1 MTTPEARRSDRHSPG
16 GASPRN
22 RHTSAGASA
31 KNRHAPGGASAKKP
45 GRAGRD
51 LPVAF
56 GVGATLGLVVLASL
70 LIRKE
75 IFLGVVIVAICFA
88 VWELRDGLARG
99 RIDVPLVPGMVGAI
113 AMLTGSFVGGGQVLA
128 VCFGLTC
135 ISMLLWCLSDG
146 PHGSMPNIAGG
157 IFVAA
162 YVPLLASFSS
172 LLLAAPDG
180 ARRVIVFIGVT
191 ICSDIG
197 GFAVGVVAGRHPMA
211 PSVSP
216 KKSWEGAAGS
226 VVACMIAGVATV
238 MLLLGGS
245 WWAGAILGLS
255 LAVTAT
261 VGDLTES
268 TIKRDLG
275 IKDMGSIL
283 PGHGGFMDRL
293 DSLLL
298 SAPVAWG
305 ILTLLVPVV
314 A

>member
-1 MTTPEARRSDRHSPG
+1 MTTPESRRSDRH
-16 GASPRN
+16 A
-22 RHTSAGASA
+22 AGAAAA
-31 KNRHAPGGASAKKP
+31 KKEKKP

-70 LIRKE
+70 LFRKE
-75 IFLGVVIVAICFA
+75 IFVGVVIVAACVA
-88 VWELRDGLARG
+88 VWEMRDGLARG
-99 RIDVPLVPGMVGAI
+99 RINVPLVPALVGTI
-113 AMLTGSFVGGGQVLA
+113 AMIGGAFAGGGQVLA

-146 PHGSMPNIAGG
+146 PHGSMLNISGG

-191 ICSDIG
+191 VCSDIG

-226 VVACMIAGVATV
+226 VVTCIIAGVATV
-238 MLLLGGS
+238 MLLLAGP
-245 WWAGAILGLS
+245 WWAGAVLGLAM
-255 LAVTAT
+255 AVMAT
-261 VGDLTES
+261 LGDLTES

-298 SAPVAWG
+298 AAPVAWG

>member
-1 MTTPEARRSDRHSPG
+1 MS
-16 GASPRN
+16 
-22 RHTSAGASA
+22 
-31 KNRHAPGGASAKKP
+31 
-45 GRAGRD
+45 
-51 LPVAF
+51 L
-56 GVGATLGLVVLASL
+56 GVLALASL
-70 LIRKE
+70 LFRKE
-75 IFLGVVIVAICFA
+75 GFLAVVIVASCLA

-99 RIDVPLVPGMVGAI
+99 KINVPLVPSMVGAI
-113 AMLTGSFVGGGQVLA
+113 TMITASYVGGGQALT

-135 ISMLLWCLSDG
+135 ISVLLWRVADG
-146 PHGSMPNIAGG
+146 VVDSMRDITGG

-172 LLLAAPDG
+172 LLLFAPDG
-180 ARRVIVFIGVT
+180 VKRVIVFIAVT

-197 GFAVGVVAGRHPMA
+197 GFAVGVMAGKHPMS

-226 VVACMIAGVATV
+226 VVVCVIAGVGTV
-238 MLLLGGS
+238 MVMLGGT

-255 LAVTAT
+255 LAASAT
-261 VGDLTES
+261 LGDLTES

-283 PGHGGFMDRL
+283 PGHGGLMDRM

-298 SAPVAWG
+298 SAPVAWA
-305 ILTLLVPVV
+305 ILTILVPVGGR
-314 A
+314 ALL

>member
-1 MTTPEARRSDRHSPG
+1 MTTPPSGRRERRAA
-16 GASPRN
+16 ASPSG
-22 RHTSAGASA
+22 TKA
-31 KNRHAPGGASAKKP
+31 
-45 GRAGRD
+45 GRAGRNI
-51 LPVAF
+51 PTAI
-56 GVGATLGLVVLASL
+56 GVGVSLGALVLASL

-75 IFLGVVIVAICFA
+75 GFLAVVVVASCWA

-99 RIDVPLVPGMVGAI
+99 KINVPLVPSMVGAI
-113 AMLTGSFVGGGQVLA
+113 AMITASFVGGGQALT

-135 ISMLLWCLSDG
+135 ISLLLWCVSDG
-146 PHGSMPNIAGG
+146 AQGSIRDITGG

-172 LLLAAPDG
+172 LLLWAPDG
-180 ARRVIVFIGVT
+180 AKRVIVFIGVT

-197 GFAVGVVAGRHPMA
+197 GFAVGVIAGRHPMS

-226 VVACMIAGVATV
+226 VVFCVMAGVGTVTV
-238 MLLLGGS
+238 MLGGS
-245 WWAGAILGLS
+245 WWAGAVLGL
-255 LAVTAT
+255 AVAISAT

-275 IKDMGSIL
+275 VKDMGSIL
-283 PGHGGFMDRL
+283 PGHGGLMDRM

-298 SAPVAWG
+298 SAPVAWA
-305 ILTLLVPVV
+305 ILTAFVPFP
-314 A
+314 

>member
-1 MTTPEARRSDRHSPG
+1 MTTPPSNRRERRAT
-16 GASPRN
+16 ASPSG
-22 RHTSAGASA
+22 TKA
-31 KNRHAPGGASAKKP
+31 
-45 GRAGRD
+45 GRAGRNI
-51 LPVAF
+51 PTAI
-56 GVGATLGLVVLASL
+56 GVGVSLGALVLASL

-75 IFLGVVIVAICFA
+75 GFLAVVVVASCWA

-99 RIDVPLVPGMVGAI
+99 KINVPLVPSMVGAI
-113 AMLTGSFVGGGQVLA
+113 AMITASFVGGGQALT

-135 ISMLLWCLSDG
+135 ISLLLWCVSDG
-146 PHGSMPNIAGG
+146 AQGSIRDITGG

-172 LLLAAPDG
+172 LLLWAPDG
-180 ARRVIVFIGVT
+180 AKRVIVFIGVT

-197 GFAVGVVAGRHPMA
+197 GFAVGVIAGRHPMS

-226 VVACMIAGVATV
+226 VVFCVMAGVGTVTV
-238 MLLLGGS
+238 MLGGS
-245 WWAGAILGLS
+245 WWAGAILGL
-255 LAVTAT
+255 AVAISAT

-283 PGHGGFMDRL
+283 PGHGGLMDRM

-298 SAPVAWG
+298 SAPVAWA
-305 ILTLLVPVV
+305 ILTAFVPFP
-314 A
+314 

>member
-1 MTTPEARRSDRHSPG
+1 MTTPPSHRSERRS
-16 GASPRN
+16 A
-22 RHTSAGASA
+22 AGASGT
-31 KNRHAPGGASAKKP
+31 RL
-45 GRAGRD
+45 GRAGRNI
-51 LPVAF
+51 PTAI
-56 GVGATLGLVVLASL
+56 GVGASLGAVVLASL
-70 LIRKE
+70 LLRKE
-75 IFLGVVIVAICFA
+75 GFLAVVIVASCLA

-99 RIDVPLVPGMVGAI
+99 KIKVPLVPSMVGAI
-113 AMLTGSFVGGGQVLA
+113 AMITASFVGGGQALT

-135 ISMLLWCLSDG
+135 ISVLLWCVSDG
-146 PHGSMPNIAGG
+146 VQGSVRDITGG

-172 LLLAAPDG
+172 LLLWAPDG
-180 ARRVIVFIGVT
+180 AKRVIVFIAVT

-197 GFAVGVVAGRHPMA
+197 GFAVGVIAGKHPMA

-226 VVACMIAGVATV
+226 VVVCVVAGVGTV
-238 MLLLGGS
+238 MVMLGGS
-245 WWAGAILGLS
+245 WWAGAILGL
-255 LAVTAT
+255 AVAVAAT

-283 PGHGGFMDRL
+283 PGHGGLMDRM

-298 SAPVAWG
+298 AAPVAWA
-305 ILTLLVPVV
+305 ILTVFVPFS
-314 A
+314 

>member
-1 MTTPEARRSDRHSPG
+1 MTTPPSSRRERR
-16 GASPRN
+16 AA
-22 RHTSAGASA
+22 AGAP
-31 KNRHAPGGASAKKP
+31 RVKP
-45 GRAGRD
+45 NRAGRNIP
-51 LPVAF
+51 LAI
-56 GVGATLGLVVLASL
+56 GVGVSLGAVALASL
-70 LIRKE
+70 LFRKE
-75 IFLGVVIVAICFA
+75 GFLAVVIVASCLA

-99 RIDVPLVPGMVGAI
+99 KINVPLVPSMVGAI
-113 AMLTGSFVGGGQVLA
+113 TMITASYVGGGQALT

-135 ISMLLWCLSDG
+135 ISVLLWRVTDG
-146 PHGSMPNIAGG
+146 VADSIRDITGG

-172 LLLAAPDG
+172 LLLFAPDG
-180 ARRVIVFIGVT
+180 VKRVIVFIAVT

-197 GFAVGVVAGRHPMA
+197 GFAVGVMAGKHPMS

-226 VVACMIAGVATV
+226 VVVCVIAGVATV
-238 MLLLGGS
+238 MVMLGGT

-255 LAVTAT
+255 LAASAT
-261 VGDLTES
+261 LGDLTES

-283 PGHGGFMDRL
+283 PGHGGLMDRM

-298 SAPVAWG
+298 SAPVAWA
-305 ILTLLVPVV
+305 ILTILVPV
-314 A
+314 AGRSLI

>member
-1 MTTPEARRSDRHSPG
+1 MTTPPSRRSERRAAG
-16 GASPRN
+16 GASGTPPSRMGRN
-22 RHTSAGASA
+22 
-31 KNRHAPGGASAKKP
+31 
-45 GRAGRD
+45 
-51 LPVAF
+51 LPI
-56 GVGATLGLVVLASL
+56 ATLVGVSLGVMVLASL
-70 LIRKE
+70 LFRKQG
-75 IFLGVVIVAICFA
+75 FLAVVIVAGCIA

-99 RIDVPLVPGMVGAI
+99 RIAVPLVPSMVGAVTMI
-113 AMLTGSFVGGGQVLA
+113 AASYVGGGQALT

-135 ISMLLWCLSDG
+135 ISVLLWRVSDG
-146 PHGSMPNIAGG
+146 VQDSIRDISGG

-180 ARRVIVFIGVT
+180 AKRVIVFIGVT

-197 GFAVGVVAGRHPMA
+197 GFAVGVLAGRHQMA

-226 VVACMIAGVATV
+226 VLACVIAGVATV
-238 MLLLGGS
+238 VVMLGGS

-255 LAVTAT
+255 VAVSAT
-261 VGDLTES
+261 IGDLTES

-275 IKDMGSIL
+275 IKDMGNIL
-283 PGHGGFMDRL
+283 PGHGGLMDRM

-298 SAPVAWG
+298 SAPVAWA
-305 ILTLLVPVV
+305 ILTVLVP
-314 A
+314 AS

>member
-1 MTTPEARRSDRHSPG
+1 MTTPPFSRSERRAAG
-16 GASPRN
+16 GAS
-22 RHTSAGASA
+22 G
-31 KNRHAPGGASAKKP
+31 KKP
-45 GRAGRD
+45 SRIGRN
-51 LPVAF
+51 LPI
-56 GVGATLGLVVLASL
+56 ATLVGVSLGAMVLASL
-70 LIRKE
+70 LFRKE
-75 IFLGVVIVAICFA
+75 GFLAVVIVAGCIA

-99 RIDVPLVPGMVGAI
+99 GIKVPLVPSMVGAATMI
-113 AMLTGSFVGGGQVLA
+113 AASFVGGGQALT

-135 ISMLLWCLSDG
+135 ISVLLWRVSDG
-146 PHGSMPNIAGG
+146 VQDSIRDISGG

-180 ARRVIVFIGVT
+180 AKRVIVFIGVT

-197 GFAVGVVAGRHPMA
+197 GFAVGVLAGRHPMA

-226 VVACMIAGVATV
+226 VLACVIAGVATV
-238 MLLLGGS
+238 MVMLDGS

-255 LAVTAT
+255 VAVSAT
-261 VGDLTES
+261 IGDLTES

-275 IKDMGSIL
+275 IKDMGNIL
-283 PGHGGFMDRL
+283 PGHGGLMDRM

-298 SAPVAWG
+298 SAPVAWA
-305 ILTLLVPVV
+305 ILTVLVP
-314 A
+314 AS

>member
-1 MTTPEARRSDRHSPG
+1 MTTPPSNRHERRAA
-16 GASPRN
+16 ASP
-22 RHTSAGASA
+22 
-31 KNRHAPGGASAKKP
+31 PGTKA
-45 GRAGRD
+45 GRAGRNI
-51 LPVAF
+51 PTAI
-56 GVGATLGLVVLASL
+56 GVGVSLGALVLASL

-75 IFLGVVIVAICFA
+75 GFLAVVVVASCWA
-88 VWELRDGLARG
+88 VWELRGGLARG
-99 RIDVPLVPGMVGAI
+99 KINVPLVPSMVGAI
-113 AMLTGSFVGGGQVLA
+113 AMITASFVGGGQALT

-135 ISMLLWCLSDG
+135 ISLLLWCVSDG
-146 PHGSMPNIAGG
+146 AQGSIRDITGG

-172 LLLAAPDG
+172 LLLWAPDG
-180 ARRVIVFIGVT
+180 AKRVIVFIGVT

-197 GFAVGVVAGRHPMA
+197 GFAVGVMAGRHPMS

-226 VVACMIAGVATV
+226 VVFCVMAGVGTVTV
-238 MLLLGGS
+238 MLGGS
-245 WWAGAILGLS
+245 WWAGAILGL
-255 LAVTAT
+255 AVAISAT

-283 PGHGGFMDRL
+283 PGHGGLMDRM

-298 SAPVAWG
+298 SAPVAWA
-305 ILTLLVPVV
+305 ILTAFVPFP
-314 A
+314 

>member
-1 MTTPEARRSDRHSPG
+1 MTTPS
-16 GASPRN
+16 SPRSE
-22 RHTSAGASA
+22 RRAAGDASGT
-31 KNRHAPGGASAKKP
+31 RPSRV
-45 GRAGRD
+45 GRN
-51 LPVAF
+51 LPIAI
-56 GVGATLGLVVLASL
+56 GVGVSLGLVILASL
-70 LIRKE
+70 MFRKE
-75 IFLGVVIVAICFA
+75 AFLGVVTVAACIA

-99 RIDVPLVPGMVGAI
+99 KIKVPLVPSIVGAI
-113 AMLTGSFVGGGQVLA
+113 AMITASFVGGGQALT

-135 ISMLLWCLSDG
+135 ISVLLWRGAEGVQDA
-146 PHGSMPNIAGG
+146 IRDIVGG

-172 LLLAAPDG
+172 LLLRESDG
-180 ARRVIVFIGVT
+180 AKRVAVFIIVT

-197 GFAVGVVAGRHPMA
+197 GFAVGVVAGKHPMS
-211 PSVSP
+211 PSISP

-226 VVACMIAGVATV
+226 ALACVIAGVAAVTV
-238 MLLLGGS
+238 ILGGS
-245 WWAGAILGLS
+245 WWAGAALGL
-255 LAVTAT
+255 AVVVSAT

-283 PGHGGFMDRL
+283 PAHGGIMDRL

-305 ILTLLVPVV
+305 LLTVFVPGP
-314 A
+314 

>member
-1 MTTPEARRSDRHSPG
+1 MTTPPSHRSERRS
-16 GASPRN
+16 A
-22 RHTSAGASA
+22 AGASGT
-31 KNRHAPGGASAKKP
+31 RL
-45 GRAGRD
+45 GRAGRNI
-51 LPVAF
+51 PTAI
-56 GVGATLGLVVLASL
+56 GVGVSLGALVLASL
-70 LIRKE
+70 LLRKE
-75 IFLGVVIVAICFA
+75 GFLAVVIVASCLA

-99 RIDVPLVPGMVGAI
+99 KIKVPLVPSMVGAVTMI
-113 AMLTGSFVGGGQVLA
+113 TASFVGGGQALT

-135 ISMLLWCLSDG
+135 ISVLLWCVSDG
-146 PHGSMPNIAGG
+146 VQGSVRDITGG

-172 LLLAAPDG
+172 LLLWAPDG
-180 ARRVIVFIGVT
+180 AKRVIVFIAVT

-197 GFAVGVVAGRHPMA
+197 GFAVGVIAGRHPMA

-226 VVACMIAGVATV
+226 VVVCVIAGVGTV
-238 MLLLGGS
+238 MVMLGGS
-245 WWAGAILGLS
+245 WWAGAILGL
-255 LAVTAT
+255 AVAVAAT

-283 PGHGGFMDRL
+283 PGHGGLMDRM

-298 SAPVAWG
+298 AAPVAWA
-305 ILTLLVPVV
+305 ILTAFVPFS
-314 A
+314 

>member
-1 MTTPEARRSDRHSPG
+1 MTTPPSRHSDRLS
-16 GASPRN
+16 A
-22 RHTSAGASA
+22 AGAP
-31 KNRHAPGGASAKKP
+31 RT
-45 GRAGRD
+45 RAGR
-51 LPVAF
+51 PSRAGRNVPIAI
-56 GVGATLGLVVLASL
+56 GVGVSLAAVILASL
-70 LIRKE
+70 LFRKE
-75 IFLGVVIVAICFA
+75 GFLPVVIVASCFA

-99 RIDVPLVPGMVGAI
+99 RINVPLVPSMVGAVAMI
-113 AMLTGSFVGGGQVLA
+113 AAAFVGGGQVLA

-135 ISMLLWCLSDG
+135 ISVLLWCVSDG
-146 PHGSMPNIAGG
+146 PQGTIRDISGG

-162 YVPLLASFSS
+162 YVPLLASFST

-180 ARRVIVFIGVT
+180 AERVIVFIGVT
-191 ICSDIG
+191 VCSDIG
-197 GFAVGVVAGRHPMA
+197 GFAVGVIAGRHPMA

-226 VVACMIAGVATV
+226 VGACVIAGVGTV

-245 WWAGAILGLS
+245 WWAGAILGL
-255 LAVTAT
+255 AVAVAAT

-283 PGHGGFMDRL
+283 PGHGGFMDRM

-298 SAPVAWG
+298 SAPVAWAL
-305 ILTLLVPVV
+305 LTVLVPVAV
-314 A
+314 

>member
-1 MTTPEARRSDRHSPG
+1 MTTSSSSRRERR
-16 GASPRN
+16 AA
-22 RHTSAGASA
+22 AGAPGA
-31 KNRHAPGGASAKKP
+31 KPN
-45 GRAGRD
+45 RAGRNIP
-51 LPVAF
+51 LAI
-56 GVGATLGLVVLASL
+56 GVGVSLGAVALASL
-70 LIRKE
+70 LFRKE
-75 IFLGVVIVAICFA
+75 GFLAVVIVASCLA

-99 RIDVPLVPGMVGAI
+99 KINVPLVPSMVGAI
-113 AMLTGSFVGGGQVLA
+113 TMITASYVGGGQALT

-135 ISMLLWCLSDG
+135 ISVLLWRVADG
-146 PHGSMPNIAGG
+146 VVDSMRDITGG

-172 LLLAAPDG
+172 LLLFAPDG
-180 ARRVIVFIGVT
+180 VKRVIVFIAVT

-197 GFAVGVVAGRHPMA
+197 GFAVGVMAGKHPMS

-226 VVACMIAGVATV
+226 VVVCVIAGVATV
-238 MLLLGGS
+238 MVMLGGT

-255 LAVTAT
+255 LAASAT
-261 VGDLTES
+261 LGDLTES

-283 PGHGGFMDRL
+283 PGHGGLMDRM

-298 SAPVAWG
+298 SAPVAWA
-305 ILTLLVPVV
+305 ILTILVPVGGR
-314 A
+314 ALL

>member
-99 RIDVPLVPGMVGAI
+99 RINVPLVPGMVGAI
-113 AMLTGSFVGGGQVLA
+113 AMLAGSFVGGGQVLA

-172 LLLAAPDG
+172 LMLAAPDG

-226 VVACMIAGVATV
+226 VVTCMIAGVATV
-238 MLLLGGS
+238 MLLLGGP

-255 LAVTAT
+255 MAVTAT

-275 IKDMGSIL
+275 VKDMGAIL

>member
-1 MTTPEARRSDRHSPG
+1 MTTPPSHRSERR
-16 GASPRN
+16 A
-22 RHTSAGASA
+22 AGAAS
-31 KNRHAPGGASAKKP
+31 GAQPS
-45 GRAGRD
+45 RAGRN
-51 LPVAF
+51 LPIAI
-56 GVGATLGLVVLASL
+56 GVGVGLGLVLLVSL
-70 LIRKE
+70 LFRKE
-75 IFLGVVIVAICFA
+75 GFLAVVIVASCIA

-99 RIDVPLVPGMVGAI
+99 EINIPLVPSMMGAI
-113 AMLTGSFVGGGQVLA
+113 AMIAATFFRGGQALT

-135 ISMLLWCLSDG
+135 IAVLLWCVMDAVQ
-146 PHGSMPNIAGG
+146 GSIRDISGG

-172 LLLAAPDG
+172 LLLAEPDG
-180 ARRVIVFIGVT
+180 AQRVIVFIGVT

-226 VVACMIAGVATV
+226 VVACVAAGVWTV
-238 MLLLGGS
+238 QWLLGGS

-255 LAVTAT
+255 LVVSAT
-261 VGDLTES
+261 LGDLTES

-283 PGHGGFMDRL
+283 PGHGGFMDRM

-298 SAPVAWG
+298 SAPIAWA
-305 ILTLLVPVV
+305 ILTVFVP
-314 A
+314 AS

>member
-1 MTTPEARRSDRHSPG
+1 MTTPPPSRSERRATAG
-16 GASPRN
+16 
-22 RHTSAGASA
+22 TS
-31 KNRHAPGGASAKKP
+31 RTKP
-45 GRAGRD
+45 SRAGRNI
-51 LPVAF
+51 PIATV
-56 GVGATLGLVVLASL
+56 VGLSLGAVLLVSILF
-70 LIRKE
+70 RKE
-75 IFLGVVIVAICFA
+75 GFLAVVIVASCFA
-88 VWELRDGLARG
+88 LWELRDGLAKG
-99 RIDVPLVPGMVGAI
+99 RITVPLLPSLAGAVAMII
-113 AMLTGSFVGGGQVLA
+113 ASFAKGGQALT

-135 ISMLLWCLSDG
+135 ISVLLWCVFDG
-146 PHGSMPNIAGG
+146 IQGSIRDISGG

-172 LLLAAPDG
+172 LLLAEPDG

-226 VVACMIAGVATV
+226 VVFCVIAGVATV
-238 MLLLGGS
+238 IILLGGS
-245 WWAGAILGLS
+245 WWAGATLGL
-255 LAVTAT
+255 LVAVSAT

-275 IKDMGSIL
+275 IKDMGTVL
-283 PGHGGFMDRL
+283 PGHGGFMDRM

-298 SAPVAWG
+298 AAPIAWAV
-305 ILTLLVPVV
+305 LTLLVPAV